1 MEKIECASCGKHLRR
16 GGLKY
21 LVTIYIAADFDGVI
35 TEEASEEELQRVLVE
50 AEARREEDLENEVYQ
65 EMALILCK
73 PCRDAFVRKPMGSM
87 QGGTLGSIH

>member
-21 LVTIYIAADFDGVI
+21 LVTIHIAADFDGVI
-35 TEEASEEELQRVLVE
+35 TDETSEEDLQRVLVE
-50 AEARREEDLENEVYQ
+50 AEARKEEDLENEVYQ

-73 PCRDAFVRKPMGSM
+73 PCRDAFVRKPI